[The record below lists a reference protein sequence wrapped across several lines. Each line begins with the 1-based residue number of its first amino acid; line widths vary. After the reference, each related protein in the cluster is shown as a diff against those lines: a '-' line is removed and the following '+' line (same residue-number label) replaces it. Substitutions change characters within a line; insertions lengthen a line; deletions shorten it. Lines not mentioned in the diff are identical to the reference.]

1 MSAALPGGGSW
12 PPPRRPRA
20 SGRHRRAGRLAA
32 AVAAA
37 SVTALA
43 TAGTVSA
50 FPASPS
56 PSRRNDAGKD
66 RTDSCAL
73 LPAGSSGA
81 GMLPLAAAT
90 ATGPPQL
97 PNPFENFNLN
107 FNFNLG
113 EALGPALAQAAVF
126 WLNQAGS
133 AAQRL
138 LDDHL
143 RELGSGGC
151 PATAAVLRAH
161 LAAAAAQV
169 ATLGV
174 ATNWMLLDR
183 AAIRRGQLW
192 RLVTWSLVHAGPL
205 HFLSNYA
212 VIAKLG
218 AQLEAV
224 AGSDR
229 FAAAYVASSA
239 AATLASLALNGG
251 RRSLG
256 SSGAA
261 FGLAAALWRYH
272 AAHVDLLPPEA
283 VAALRGVGDRALQ
296 FTAVYHLLWWSRL
309 DVSAHFGGA
318 LAGWA
323 AGEVLGP
330 HYRLVRSGA
339 AAALGPLGALLPGIG
354 GGWVFRDRPLPL
366 QPQSGGGGGGG
377 GSSGGAGSGAGGGVE
392 AGVEATSAAA
402 AAAAARLVDASRW
415 AAKEPRQRIAFPALG
430 PGYTVSAAAAASQQ
444 HHQHHNH

>member
-1 MSAALPGGGSW
+1 MAALPGGGSW
-12 PPPRRPRA
+12 PPPRRPH
-20 SGRHRRAGRLAA
+20 SPGCHRRARGLAA

-37 SVTALA
+37 SVASLA
-43 TAGTVSA
+43 TAGPASA
-50 FPASPS
+50 SSCSPS
-56 PSRRNDAGKD
+56 PPRRE
-66 RTDSCAL
+66 
-73 LPAGSSGA
+73 GA
-81 GMLPLAAAT
+81 GNGCSCSSVLPLAAAT

-97 PNPFENFNLN
+97 PNPFENLNLN

-126 WLNQAGS
+126 WLNQAGV

-161 LAAAAAQV
+161 LAAAAVQV
-169 ATLGV
+169 VSLGV

-283 VAALRGVGDRALQ
+283 HVALKRVGDRALQ
-296 FTAVYHLLWWSRL
+296 FTAVYHLFWWSRL
-309 DVSAHFGGA
+309 DVSAHVGGA

-323 AGEVLGP
+323 AGELLGP

-339 AAALGPLGALLPGIG
+339 AAALGPLGALIPGVG

-366 QPQSGGGGGGG
+366 QPPASGGSGGGGGGG
-377 GSSGGAGSGAGGGVE
+377 SGMEGS
-392 AGVEATSAAA
+392 VEATGAAA

-415 AAKEPRQRIAFPALG
+415 AAREPRQRIAFPALG

-444 HHQHHNH
+444 HHQHHR